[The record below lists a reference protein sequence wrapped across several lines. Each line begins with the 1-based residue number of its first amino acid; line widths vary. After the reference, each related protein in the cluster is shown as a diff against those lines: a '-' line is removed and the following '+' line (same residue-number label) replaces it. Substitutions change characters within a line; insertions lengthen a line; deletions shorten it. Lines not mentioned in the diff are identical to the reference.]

1 MLKARHEQLAQK
13 QKLTQQQKS
22 FFSIFQPLQQLK
34 AECIAMG
41 PTRAHSAPITR
52 SCHLNPSS
60 SAAQSA
66 TLLSTQRFL
75 K

>member
-1 MLKARHEQLAQK
+1 MLKARNKQLAQK
-13 QKLTQQQKS
+13 QKLTQQRKS
-22 FFSIFQPLQQLK
+22 FFSISQPLQQLK
-34 AECIAMG
+34 AECIALG
-41 PTRAHSAPITR
+41 PTGAHSAPVTR

-66 TLLSTQRFL
+66 TLLSTQRLL